1 MSSHP
6 QAQVTSDRLLQIA
19 WCFVQPLAIDSAA
32 QNRVFDVL
40 DAGPKTLDEV
50 SKETGAS
57 ARGLAAVM
65 NLLVG
70 IDLLAK
76 SADGRYS
83 LTPESA
89 TFLVSAKPGY
99 MGAFLHLVP
108 STLAANFLKLPE
120 IMRTGEPFEGGA
132 ERPEVAAEFFD
143 SWCSISCPWHIQPRG
158 LLRMRSAWRAQRSRC
173 RSSISRQVQAC
184 GASRWHK
191 RRRRSA

>member
-76 SADGRYS
+76 SAEFADAGKRDVFGERKAGLHGR
-83 LTPESA
+83 
-89 TFLVSAKPGY
+89 
-99 MGAFLHLVP
+99 VP
-108 STLAANFLKLPE
+108 
-120 IMRTGEPFEGGA
+120 
-132 ERPEVAAEFFD
+132 
-143 SWCSISCPWHIQPRG
+143 
-158 LLRMRSAWRAQRSRC
+158 
-173 RSSISRQVQAC
+173 
-184 GASRWHK
+184 ASRAVDAGCEF
-191 RRRRSA
+191 SEAA